1 MSDIIQLVKFDP
13 ITGDLSVTTEA
24 INYFSQLPSNIKI
37 APVAL
42 IGPIASGKS
51 FLANNL
57 LNQSSNSFSIGNK

>member
-1 MSDIIQLVKFDP
+1 MSDILQLVKFDP

-24 INYFSQLPSNIKI
+24 MNYLSQLPSNIKI

-57 LNQSSNSFSIGNK
+57 LNLNTETFSLGNK